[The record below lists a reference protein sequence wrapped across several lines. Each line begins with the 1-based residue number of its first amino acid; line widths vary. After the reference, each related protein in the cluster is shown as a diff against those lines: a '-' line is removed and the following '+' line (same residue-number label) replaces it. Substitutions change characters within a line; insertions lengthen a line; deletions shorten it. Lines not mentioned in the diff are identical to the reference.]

1 MKKILFTGARS
12 GIAAAVIAK
21 LLQKDYFIYVT
32 THTKQEEK
40 SCKEK
45 YKNYDNISCFKLDI
59 TNHKDKEKLKNLDV
73 DILVSNAATGYGGS
87 IIEMPINTIRK
98 NYEVNVFSNFEV
110 IQIVLKNM
118 IKKRNGKI
126 IIIASLAGI
135 IPIEFL
141 GSYCSTKASVIM
153 LAKVLKKELKLLNT
167 NIKIKVIEPGIYKT
181 GFNEVM
187 LDNKDLS
194 NSLYFKDKISAIQF
208 KEYIMFDLM
217 NKKKLDSITKQIIKS
232 IQSNNNKFTYSSP
245 ISQKLFSKI
254 YQIFKG

>member
-98 NYEVNVFSNFEV
+98 NYEVNVFSNFEA

-167 NIKIKVIEPGIYKT
+167 NIKIKVI
-181 GFNEVM
+181 
-187 LDNKDLS
+187 
-194 NSLYFKDKISAIQF
+194 
-208 KEYIMFDLM
+208 
-217 NKKKLDSITKQIIKS
+217 
-232 IQSNNNKFTYSSP
+232 
-245 ISQKLFSKI
+245 
-254 YQIFKG
+254 